1 MLKNFK
7 NFFSSI
13 SYEIDLFKSPFLFQ
27 FSPSRDKI
35 STSIGIFFSL
45 LIFVILFFSF
55 IRSDMIQKI
64 NPSVILQTKVLD
76 SPPKLMIENSIFQI
90 NMGIYDMYSNIY
102 PIDPTI
108 LTLSAVKV
116 AISDNNDLPKTIEV
130 KTINMSTCNEYL
142 NYNQFCVMDDLDLD
156 GYVDKSHVTY
166 FFFQLNFCDNTNIS
180 NNCKSEKEISDF
192 LYGKVFAV
200 SYNIPILDLNN
211 YQNPIHYSNRTEWIL
226 LDTRLDKT
234 LSVFLKGSELI
245 DDDGYY
251 FKNAKINT
259 TVTLDQTV
267 PDYIIRNTSEFKG
280 EICRIIFFSS
290 PNLLQNSRIYQK
302 LDQVLANMSGLANF
316 ILIVGFLFVRFQTK
330 LKFQTVLM
338 RDLYEN
344 NGESFEA
351 DEDINRIY
359 SELSKKNEIK
369 KCLNQDVEK
378 TKQTQETNV
387 LVDKTS
393 GKINPLVENEIFYLE
408 RYSVKEPTKKEIKNE
423 PPKFPKLNIF
433 QYCCLLIK
441 KFFKWKLTENEI
453 LFLQIEKEFEAMTNL
468 KYVIKLLTDLE
479 KMKVLV
485 FNKNQLK
492 IFERLANPLKFI
504 DKPNSD
510 KKWKLT
516 HSFSLSKKFL
526 TRNHFD
532 SVDRKS
538 EMKVLISNIEK
549 RQQIEKLDYR
559 MLKFLLNK

>member
-1 MLKNFK
+1 M
-7 NFFSSI
+7 
-13 SYEIDLFKSPFLFQ
+13 
-27 FSPSRDKI
+27 
-35 STSIGIFFSL
+35 
-45 LIFVILFFSF
+45 V
-55 IRSDMIQKI
+55 QKI
-64 NPSVILQTKVLD
+64 NPSVILQSKVLD
-76 SPPKLMIENSIFQI
+76 IPPKSMIEKSVFHIG
-90 NMGIYDMYSNIY
+90 MGIYDRFSNIY
-102 PIDPTI
+102 PFDPTI
-108 LTLSAVKV
+108 LTLSAVYV
-116 AISDNNDLPKTIEV
+116 TISNNDQIQKNIEV
-130 KTINMSTCNEYL
+130 KPINLTGCNEQL
-142 NYNQFCVMDDLDLD
+142 NYAQTCVIDDLDVD
-156 GYVDKSHVTY
+156 GYVDKSHVSY
-166 FFFQLNFCDNTNIS
+166 FFFELDFCDNTKIS

-192 LYGKVFAV
+192 FSGKAFAV
-200 SYNIPILDLNN
+200 SYNIPVLDVNN
-211 YQNPIHYSNRTEWIL
+211 YENPIHYTNRTEWIF

-234 LSVFLKGSELI
+234 MSVYLKSSQLI
-245 DDDGYY
+245 TDDGYY
-251 FKNAKINT
+251 FKSEKINT
-259 TVTLDQTV
+259 TVTTDQVVT
-267 PDYIIRNTSEFKG
+267 DFTFRATSEFNG

-290 PNLLQNSRIYQK
+290 PNQLQNSRIYQK
-302 LDQVLANMSGLANF
+302 LDQVLANMSGLANL

-393 GKINPLVENEIFYLE
+393 GKINPLVPNEIFYLE
-408 RYSVKEPTKKEIKNE
+408 RYSVKEPTKKENE